1 MTTDHADDQA
11 DPVTWRRRQ
20 FALAAIFGFAVAWNL
35 LGNLVLPGAW
45 YVPANLAAAGFLLV
59 AARWA
64 ELSWEELGL
73 GRPEVWRGV
82 VIGLTAATIVLL
94 VIGLGLLVPA
104 AESFFQDDGVA
115 ADSDVDR
122 WFVPLVRIPLGTAVF
137 EEILFRSVFFAFVVR
152 LRDVRTGIIATSIVF
167 GLWHIVPAWESTSGS
182 AIGTVG
188 AIVGTVVVTT
198 VAGIVFA
205 LLRVW
210 SRSIVAPVL
219 AHWATNSLAYAAALV
234 ALDLVN

>member
-1 MTTDHADDQA
+1 MTTDHADPIA
-11 DPVTWRRRQ
+11 WRRGQ
-20 FALAAIFGFAVAWNL
+20 FALAAIFAFAVVWNL

-73 GRPEVWRGV
+73 GRPDVWRGV
-82 VIGLTAATIVLL
+82 VIGLAAAAIVLV

-104 AESFFQDDGVA
+104 LESFFQDDGVA
-115 ADSDVDR
+115 GDSDVDR

-182 AIGTVG
+182 TIGTVG
-188 AIVGTVVVTT
+188 AIVGTVAITT
-198 VAGIVFA
+198 VAGMLFA

-210 SRSIVAPVL
+210 SRSVIAPVL
-219 AHWATNSLAYAAALV
+219 AHWATNSLAYAAALL
-234 ALDLVN
+234 ALDLAD